1 MLIIPFFLA
10 VSIALLKSFNSFASL
25 LPTALELS
33 PFLIPIPT
41 PLPKAPPE
49 KVGPTKTT
57 GFLDL
62 AA

>member
-1 MLIIPFFLA
+1 MPFFLA
-10 VSIALLKSFNSFASL
+10 VLIALLKSFNNFVSL
-25 LPTALELS
+25 LPTVLELS

-41 PLPKAPPE
+41 QLPKAPPE
-49 KVGPTKTT
+49 KVGPTRTT

>member
-1 MLIIPFFLA
+1 MSPFFLA
-10 VSIALLKSFNSFASL
+10 LSMALLKAFNSSV
-25 LPTALELS
+25 S
-33 PFLIPIPT
+33 SCLIPTPT

-49 KVGPTKTT
+49 KVGPTRNT

>member
-10 VSIALLKSFNSFASL
+10 VLIALLKSFNSFASL
-25 LPTALELS
+25 LPTEPELS

-57 GFLDL
+57 GLPDL

>member
-1 MLIIPFFLA
+1 ML
-10 VSIALLKSFNSFASL
+10 IALLKSLKIFASL

-33 PFLIPIPT
+33 PFLIPTPT

-49 KVGPTKTT
+49 KVGPTRTT
-57 GFLDL
+57 GLPDL